1 MMGGIRVCGV
11 MTADIIHLTYTLCIL
26 LTIATAIIQRIAI
39 IRPIYTLF
47 TTAIHG
53 IIRFTIIQAIIMA
66 ASDTIKLGKLK
77 YRGINCQ

>member
-1 MMGGIRVCGV
+1 MAGV
-11 MTADIIHLTYTLCIL
+11 TTVDIIHLTHTLFTQ
-26 LTIATAIIQRIAI
+26 LTIATAIIHRIAI